1 MKLENGNPNPKR
13 KVVPNFDIE
22 LADIDDGQ
30 VQVAEPFDDYEDDD
44 DLPEPSEML
53 KLLKKTPSSET
64 NYSASDIDTLIRD
77 MPLDEHDTA
86 HRPAL
91 CPIRE
96 AQAKTGKAL
105 DSGTKVQRSLLS
117 TPLPSKRG
125 RETPDVP
132 YENKRARLGMCGE
145 KTSPPLYHSKVRLRP
160 RWRKSLPHA

>member
-1 MKLENGNPNPKR
+1 
-13 KVVPNFDIE
+13 VPNFDIE

-30 VQVAEPFDDYEDDD
+30 IQITEPLVDCEDDD
-44 DLPEPSEML
+44 DLPEPSELL
-53 KLLKKTPSSET
+53 KLFKRTPSSET

-77 MPLDEHDTA
+77 MPLDEHDMA
-86 HRPAL
+86 HGPAL
-91 CPIRE
+91 PPIRG

-117 TPLPSKRG
+117 TPFPSKRG

-132 YENKRARLGMCGE
+132 YENKRARLSVCEE
-145 KTSPPLYHSKVRLRP
+145 KTSPPLYHSKVCLRP